1 MFAFDCFECFVTV
14 VRRVG
19 LQRTVEQR
27 EHDLDRN
34 DAEVVVINDQDLVIS
49 VAVFATICA

>member
-1 MFAFDCFECFVTV
+1 MIV

-19 LQRTVEQR
+19 LQRTVEQG

-34 DAEVVVINDQDLVIS
+34 DAEVVIIYDQDLVVS
-49 VAVFATICA
+49 VEVFATICA